1 VQTYSIASRSRKR
14 HAGRHEPRV
23 SQSQGFRNTAIRVD
37 PSSSSKSP
45 AMLVRELSLQL
56 IRHFTKAQ
64 VAAKRFN
71 ILPQLRLR
79 DLGNSNIGTPWQIAA
94 STAVE

>member
-1 VQTYSIASRSRKR
+1 
-14 HAGRHEPRV
+14 
-23 SQSQGFRNTAIRVD
+23 
-37 PSSSSKSP
+37 
-45 AMLVRELSLQL
+45 MLVRELSLQL
-56 IRHFTKAQ
+56 IRHIRHFTKAQ

-71 ILPQLRLR
+71 IPPQLRLR